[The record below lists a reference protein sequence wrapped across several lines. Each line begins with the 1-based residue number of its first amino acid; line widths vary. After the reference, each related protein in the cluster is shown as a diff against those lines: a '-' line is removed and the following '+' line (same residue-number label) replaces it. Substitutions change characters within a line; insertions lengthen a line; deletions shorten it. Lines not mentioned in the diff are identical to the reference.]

1 MMDMVPRI
9 LLLKLA
15 IALAAIACAVAPKP
29 AQPGETTRLC
39 YTSIDGRTVH
49 ASLVRQQMTTSAA
62 PAAAVPAAAV
72 TSARPDGQLGG
83 ERLIGVTEVD
93 GSATLRLVEDV
104 TIDADGTL
112 RRAEAVLSQA
122 GVQTLRVV
130 LDPRR
135 GMVDFTTPG
144 VGNPRHWRVPT
155 DLPWVWAPLLR
166 LPSSG
171 SGVATAASARATWRA
186 VAGAAGNRPVRLLDL
201 TNMVS
206 HTITA
211 DQLLVPDE
219 AGDLGTRAAVDADKG
234 VVVLGDDAIEV
245 EGGMPIR
252 LHLAAL
258 GVNVE
263 PMDSKGLSGK
273 LVASAR
279 CPSASGLSTP

>member
-1 MMDMVPRI
+1 
-9 LLLKLA
+9 
-15 IALAAIACAVAPKP
+15 
-29 AQPGETTRLC
+29 
-39 YTSIDGRTVH
+39 
-49 ASLVRQQMTTSAA
+49 
-62 PAAAVPAAAV
+62 
-72 TSARPDGQLGG
+72 
-83 ERLIGVTEVD
+83 
-93 GSATLRLVEDV
+93 
-104 TIDADGTL
+104 
-112 RRAEAVLSQA
+112 
-122 GVQTLRVV
+122 
-130 LDPRR
+130 
-135 GMVDFTTPG
+135 
-144 VGNPRHWRVPT
+144 
-155 DLPWVWAPLLR
+155 
-166 LPSSG
+166 
-171 SGVATAASARATWRA
+171 
-186 VAGAAGNRPVRLLDL
+186 LLDL

>member
-1 MMDMVPRI
+1 MIDMVPRI

-29 AQPGETTRLC
+29 AQPGETTRVC

-49 ASLVRQQMTTSAA
+49 GSLVRQQMTTAAMSAM
-62 PAAAVPAAAV
+62 
-72 TSARPDGQLGG
+72 SAMSNRQPDG
-83 ERLIGVTEVD
+83 ERLIGVTELD
-93 GSATLRLVEDV
+93 GSATIRLVEDV
-104 TIDADGTL
+104 TLDAHGAL

-122 GVQTLRVV
+122 GVQALRVV

-135 GMVDFTTPG
+135 GVVDLTKPG
-144 VGNPRHWRVPT
+144 PGGTRHWRVPT
-155 DLPWVWAPLLR
+155 DLPWVWSPILT

-171 SGVATAASARATWRA
+171 RGVATAASARATWRA
-186 VAGAAGNRPVRLLDL
+186 ATSGRPLRLLDL
-201 TNMVS
+201 ANLVS

-219 AGDLGTRAAVDADKG
+219 TPDRGAGAGRTAADTEKG
-234 VVVLGDDAIEV
+234 VVVLWDDAIEV

-263 PMDSKGLSGK
+263 PMDAKGLSGK
-273 LVASAR
+273 LVASSR

>member
-1 MMDMVPRI
+1 MMGMFPRI

-15 IALAAIACAVAPKP
+15 IALAAIACAVAPRP

-49 ASLVRQQMTTSAA
+49 GSLVLQQMTTSAT
-62 PAAAVPAAAV
+62 PAISGIANRQPA
-72 TSARPDGQLGG
+72 G
-83 ERLIGVTEVD
+83 ERLIGVTELD
-93 GSATLRLVEDV
+93 GSATVRLVEDI
-104 TIDADGTL
+104 TLDANGAL
-112 RRAEAVLSQA
+112 RRAEAVLSHA

-135 GMVDFTTPG
+135 GVVDFTTPG
-144 VGNPRHWRVPT
+144 TGGPRHWKVPT
-155 DLPWVWAPLLR
+155 DLPWVWAPILT

-171 SGVATAASARATWRA
+171 AGVATAASARATWRA
-186 VAGAAGNRPVRLLDL
+186 AAGGRPVRLLDL
-201 TNMVS
+201 ANLVS

-211 DQLLVPDE
+211 DQLLVSDE
-219 AGDLGTRAAVDADKG
+219 TGDLAAGVHADTAAEKG
-234 VVVLGDDAIEV
+234 VVVLGDDAVDV
-245 EGGMPIR
+245 EGGLPIR

-263 PMDSKGLSGK
+263 PMDAKGLSGK
-273 LVASAR
+273 LVASSR

>member
-29 AQPGETTRLC
+29 AQPVETTRLC

-49 ASLVRQQMTTSAA
+49 ASLVRQQMTTSAISA
-62 PAAAVPAAAV
+62 ISDQRPA
-72 TSARPDGQLGG
+72 G
-83 ERLIGVTEVD
+83 ERLIGVTELD
-93 GSATLRLVEDV
+93 GSATIRLVEDI
-104 TIDADGTL
+104 TLDAHGVL
-112 RRAEAVLSQA
+112 LRAEEVLSHA
-122 GVQTLRVV
+122 GVQSLRVV

-135 GMVDFTTPG
+135 GVVDFTTPG
-144 VGNPRHWRVPT
+144 TGGSRHWRVPT
-155 DLPWVWAPLLR
+155 DLPWVWAPLLT

-186 VAGAAGNRPVRLLDL
+186 AAGGRSARLLDL

-219 AGDLGTRAAVDADKG
+219 PGDLGASADAEKGVEKG
-234 VVVLGDDAIEV
+234 VVVLGDDAVDV

-263 PMDSKGLSGK
+263 PMDAKGLSGK
-273 LVASAR
+273 LVASSR